1 MKRFYWIILL
11 IFLFFVGYR
20 LFLNYTCPHHA
31 YVVEVIDGDTVRL
44 SNGKDLRY
52 LGINTPETRLH
63 KKNSWKKTFSYWGNR
78 ARVFNEQLVLSKKVR
93 IEYDRK
99 KKDKYNRLL
108 GYIFVDGIMV
118 NAQLLKKGL
127 AVIDVRF
134 PNYKY
139 VNQLAEAFLAGLKTK
154 SGIWNNPLKFHT
166 LDLKKYIGEIG
177 IFEAK
182 VLKVVNYKNTILIL
196 FPKNFRAVIF
206 KDNLSLFK
214 NMDLNLEGKIVKVY
228 GMLKKYKGSYE
239 IVVHHPFQ
247 LEVVK

>member
-1 MKRFYWIILL
+1 MKRFLLTGFL
-11 IFLFFVGYR
+11 IFLF
-20 LFLNYTCPHHA
+20 LFSVVFILNFLYPHHA

-44 SNGKDLRY
+44 SNGRDLRY
-52 LGINTPETRLH
+52 LGINTPETRLRE
-63 KKNSWKKTFSYWGNR
+63 KNFWEKTLSYWGNR
-78 ARVFNEQLVLSKKVR
+78 ARMFNKQLVLNKKVK
-93 IEYDRK
+93 IEYDKK

-108 GYIFVDGIMV
+108 GYVFVDGVMV
-118 NAQLLKKGL
+118 NARLLKKGL

-139 VNQLAEAFLAGLKTK
+139 VNQLAEAFLIGLKTK
-154 SGIWNNPLKFHT
+154 SGIWNSPLNFCT

-177 IFEAK
+177 IFEGK
-182 VLKVVNYKNTILIL
+182 VLKVVNCKNTILVL
-196 FPKNFRAVIF
+196 FPKDFRAVIF
-206 KDNLSLFK
+206 KDNLNLFK

-239 IVVHHPFQ
+239 IVVHHPLQ